1 MTENNENRK
10 PNEADRKRAM
20 DRIQKCLR
28 LSQSSEPHEAAAA
41 LRQAQA
47 LMQKFSIDE
56 NELHG
61 IEVKSVLVLTP
72 EPPKT
77 RFPMYLSAIATLICR
92 AFDAQAIYEVG
103 MRNGNYRQGVRYF
116 VAGGRVQLVEYAHEV
131 IWRQLTQAWN
141 EYRKNRIH
149 DSQLGERT
157 SFWLGWIAAVE
168 SKVMAFGATDKEK
181 EIVAQE
187 MNRFAGGALR
197 PAKQQSVAMDSRA
210 TRAGFDAAGDFSIHR
225 PMGGQTQKMLGSD

>member
-1 MTENNENRK
+1 MSENNESRT
-10 PNEADRKRAM
+10 PSEADRKRAL
-20 DRIQKCLR
+20 DKIQKCLR

-77 RFPMYLSAIATLICR
+77 RFPMYLSAMVSLICR
-92 AFDAQAIYEVG
+92 AFDAQAIFETGV
-103 MRNGNYRQGVRYF
+103 RNYNLRQGVRYF
-116 VAGGRVQLVEYAHEV
+116 VAGGRAPLVEYAHEV

-149 DSQLGERT
+149 DSQVGERS

-168 SKVMAFGATDKEK
+168 SKVMDFGATDKEK
-181 EIVAQE
+181 EIVEQAITK
-187 MNRFAGGALR
+187 FAGGELQ
-197 PAKQQSVAMDSRA
+197 PAKQQNIAMDHRA

-225 PMGGQTQKMLGSD
+225 PMGGATQKMIGKD

>member
-1 MTENNENRK
+1 MTENETK
-10 PNEADRKRAM
+10 PSEADRKRAM
-20 DRIQKCLR
+20 DKIQKCLR

-77 RFPMYLSAIATLICR
+77 RFPMYLGAIASLICR
-92 AFDAQAIYEVG
+92 AFDAQAMYEVG
-103 MRNGNYRQGVRYF
+103 VRNGNYRQGVRYF
-116 VAGGRVQLVEYAHEV
+116 VAGGRAPLVEYAHEV

-149 DSQLGERT
+149 DSQVGERS

-181 EIVAQE
+181 EVVAQAMTE
-187 MNRFAGGALR
+187 FAGGSLR
-197 PAKQQSVAMDSRA
+197 PAKQQNIAMDSRA

-225 PMGGQTQKMLGSD
+225 PMGGSTQKMIGND